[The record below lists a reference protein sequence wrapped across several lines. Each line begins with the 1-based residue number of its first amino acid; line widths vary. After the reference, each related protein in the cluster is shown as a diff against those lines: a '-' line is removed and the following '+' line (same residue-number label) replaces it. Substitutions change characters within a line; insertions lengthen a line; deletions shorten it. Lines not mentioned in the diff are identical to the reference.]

1 VAPNF
6 LLSSPYINLKTRWL
20 KSVLAMVHA
29 IFLSRLLMSLF
40 LGGPKHGMLGNFELQ
55 HIFLGSKMSHVG
67 LKDDK
72 DRFRG

>member
-1 VAPNF
+1 
-6 LLSSPYINLKTRWL
+6 
-20 KSVLAMVHA
+20 MVHA